1 MKLLRSQP
9 RRRTPLP
16 NQVLRAFLLLFAAA
30 LCACRTVPGTGRSQ
44 LNLASESALSEQAS
58 AAFAQMPKANDPAGL
73 ARVKAIALRVITA
86 ARTAPKGYGDAT
98 LPPPAAWEIA
108 IINDDKPNAFAM
120 PGGKIGFNSGMFR
133 LTPTDEDIAV
143 ILGHEVA
150 HVVCRHGNERVSQG
164 IAAAVGAVA
173 VDQATRDQSAEKHQ
187 QAMAAYGAVA
197 TLGVILPFSRSHESE
212 ADQLGVVYMA
222 LAGYNPAQSVTFWQR
237 FSKEP
242 GARMPEF
249 LSTHP
254 SDQTRIQDL
263 QKLLPMAQKIYS
275 AQQVKAPAR

>member
-1 MKLLRSQP
+1 MRINLL
-9 RRRTPLP
+9 
-16 NQVLRAFLLLFAAA
+16 FLLAL

-44 LNLASESALSEQAS
+44 LNLASEASLSEQAA
-58 AAFAQMPKANDPAGL
+58 AAFAQLPKANDPAGL
-73 ARVKAIALRVITA
+73 ARVKSIALKVIAA
-86 ARTAPKGYGDAT
+86 ARSAPKGFGDAT

-108 IINDDKPNAFAM
+108 IIKDDSPNAFAM
-120 PGGKIGFNSGMFR
+120 PGGKIGFNAGMFR
-133 LTPTDEDIAV
+133 LTPTDDDIAV

-173 VDQATRDQSAEKHQ
+173 VDQATRDRSADKHE
-187 QAMAAYGAVA
+187 QAMAAYGAIA

-212 ADQLGVVYMA
+212 ADQLGIVYMA
-222 LAGYNPAQSVTFWQR
+222 YAGYNPATAVTFWQR
-237 FSKEP
+237 FAKEP

-254 SDQTRIQDL
+254 SDETRIQQL
-263 QKLLPMAQKIYS
+263 KELLPKAQKIYS
-275 AQQVKAPAR
+275 AQQAASPVR